1 MTSNMEFNSE
11 YKFVD
16 LYNNNDFVGNVSFMI
31 SGDKYIQT
39 YRLGDPSIRTGDNF
53 VCKLWGFH
61 ESNNVKTLTFIDKES
76 ERLIDVN
83 INRDGK
89 VFTSGFVKG
98 YFVNI
103 EMPDQFSTF
112 LQY

>member
-1 MTSNMEFNSE
+1 MEFNSE

-16 LYNNNDFVGNVSFMI
+16 LYNNNDFVDNNVYFMI
-31 SGDKYIQT
+31 SGDKYLNT
-39 YRLGDPSIRTGDNF
+39 YRLRDPPIRTCDNF
-53 VCKLWGFH
+53 VCKLWGFR
-61 ESNNVKTLTFIDKES
+61 ESNNVKTLTFIDGES
-76 ERLIDVN
+76 ERMLDVN